1 MGSLTPSARADGR
14 TLSARQ
20 ARDSRGKRNRKYQ
33 TRPSDRPP
41 QPTGDGP
48 HCQLLGHPP
57 AECRSLTRPPRTLS
71 HFWWSGLAWG
81 PPPAHLHLGCT
92 LAPQPSVSPA
102 WGEQAHFH
110 QRGKRIL
117 SKTSTHVLGS
127 LPRGRT
133 RQGLV
138 GAAATPAGRDAPWPC
153 TVWARTRGALKER
166 RDRCT
171 WGLTPGDHAAQR
183 PVPCRAQ
190 VLSPATAP
198 RVPTKPEQAPAD
210 ETAPASRVG
219 DSRGRL
225 HPLTLRN
232 TRRSHHCDCSS
243 RLTHQ
248 LRGAPAGAAC
258 SGVSVPAP
266 VLCGDYTS
274 TAGPWAP

>member
-1 MGSLTPSARADGR
+1 MPWSQGPKTRLRAPRPRRSRGDGTRFPDCWASPGSPWAPAPALGARGHRRGHEGVGSLTPSARADGR

-133 RQGLV
+133 RQGLA

-166 RDRCT
+166 PLHVGPDPRGPCCT
-171 WGLTPGDHAAQR
+171 AARAVQGPGA
-183 PVPCRAQ
+183 VPSH
-190 VLSPATAP
+190 SPACP
-198 RVPTKPEQAPAD
+198 H
-210 ETAPASRVG
+210 ETG
-219 DSRGRL
+219 
-225 HPLTLRN
+225 
-232 TRRSHHCDCSS
+232 
-243 RLTHQ
+243 
-248 LRGAPAGAAC
+248 AGA
-258 SGVSVPAP
+258 S
-266 VLCGDYTS
+266 
-274 TAGPWAP
+274 